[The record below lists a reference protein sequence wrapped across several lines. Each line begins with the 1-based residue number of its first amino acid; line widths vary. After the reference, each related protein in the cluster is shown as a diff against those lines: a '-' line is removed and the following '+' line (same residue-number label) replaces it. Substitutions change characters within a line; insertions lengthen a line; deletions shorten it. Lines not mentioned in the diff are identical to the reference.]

1 VRRIDTYILGQLLK
15 GFGFFGLIF
24 TGVVWLTQAVRLI
37 DTVITSGQPASVFIE
52 FSILVLPQVFVV
64 VLPLAGLGAA
74 LYTVNKLYAEAEL
87 IVMMAS
93 GSAPWDL
100 MRPIAIFGLV
110 LLAGMAITT
119 MVLVPRGTAT
129 LAERTQEIRSD
140 LVGALIVERQFIHP
154 AQGLTLFI
162 TETGRVGEMAGLFLH
177 DERAPEQPVTYS
189 AERALLVREGDEA
202 RLVMVDGVALTR
214 SAGAQLNS
222 VVFDQFVFDLSDLLR
237 SDRERT
243 RRPAEYPVVEL
254 LWPSEELVEHGGH
267 SRAAFIA
274 EGHWKI
280 VLPILAMLYP
290 LVALVT
296 LLAGPYRRGGFGKR
310 IVAAIALGIFLHSV
324 TLLSRSRVQNDA
336 ELWPMMYSGIAL
348 AVLYM
353 AALVFL
359 LSTGRRRGPAA
370 A

>member
-1 VRRIDTYILGQLLK
+1 VRRIDSYILGQLLK

-37 DTVITSGQPASVFIE
+37 DTVIASGQPTAVFIE
-52 FSILVLPQVFVV
+52 FSLLVLPQVFVV

-74 LYTVNKLYAEAEL
+74 LYTINKLYAEAEL
-87 IVMMAS
+87 IVMMAA
-93 GSAPWDL
+93 GSSPWDV
-100 MRPIAIFGLV
+100 MRPVALFGLV
-110 LLAGMAITT
+110 LLGGMAITT

-154 AQGLTLFI
+154 VQGLTLFI
-162 TETGRVGEMAGLFLH
+162 SDTGRVGEMAGLFLH
-177 DERAPEQPVTYS
+177 DEREPARPVTYS

-214 SAGAQLNS
+214 TAGAILNT
-222 VVFDQFVFDLSDLLR
+222 VVFEQFVFDLSDLLR
-237 SDRERT
+237 GDRERNP
-243 RRPAEYPVVEL
+243 RPAEYAVWDL
-254 LWPSEELVEHGGH
+254 LWPSDAMIEHGGH

-290 LVALVT
+290 LAALVT

-310 IVAAIALGIFLHSV
+310 IVGAIALGIFLHSV

-336 ELWPMMYSGIAL
+336 ELWPMMYSGVAIAL
-348 AVLYM
+348 IYM
-353 AALVFL
+353 AALVFYL
-359 LSTGRRRGPAA
+359 THGRRRGAAPA
-370 A
+370 

>member
-1 VRRIDTYILGQLLK
+1 MRRIDSYILGQLLK

-52 FSILVLPQVFVV
+52 FSLLVLPQVFVV

-87 IVMMAS
+87 IVMMAA

-100 MRPIAIFGLV
+100 MRPVAFFGVV
-110 LLAGMAITT
+110 LLVGMAITT
-119 MVLVPRGTAT
+119 MVLVPRGSAQ
-129 LAERTQEIRSD
+129 LAERTQEIRAD

-154 AQGLTLFI
+154 APGLTLFI
-162 TETGRVGEMAGLFLH
+162 TDTGRLGEMAGLFLH
-177 DERAPEQPVTYS
+177 DERVPAQPVTYS
-189 AERALLVREGDEA
+189 AERALLVRDGDEA

-214 SAGAQLNS
+214 AAGAQLNT

-237 SDRERT
+237 TERVRT
-243 RRPAEYPVVEL
+243 PRPAEYPVLDL
-254 LWPSEELVEHGGH
+254 LRPTEAMLEDH
-267 SRAAFIA
+267 SRAPLIA

-280 VLPILAMLYP
+280 VLPLLAMLYP
-290 LVALVT
+290 LVGLVT

-310 IVAAIALGIFLHSV
+310 IVGAIALGIFLHSV

-336 ELWPMMYSGIAL
+336 DLWPIMYSGIAIGL
-348 AVLYM
+348 LYM

-359 LSTGRRRGPAA
+359 LSHGRRRGPAPA
-370 A
+370 